1 MGILPKHLE
10 LLAVEHNRTPSFIR
24 GNVLTMGQQSVY
36 ATLQEVRRIFTKHHL
51 NLKPLPDD
59 FDTTNKIPTWRG
71 TSYENRTNAQTV
83 LTLLGADTVKVADFS
98 SYENPDYCIDLN
110 NRIDPNY
117 EQKFDVIF
125 DIGTLEHIFDISTA
139 LENITKML
147 KPGGRIIFISPSSN
161 SIDHGFYQ
169 FSPTLFYDFFSC
181 NGFENFSCYLLE
193 YNPLN
198 YLRKGKIW
206 RYTGFEREYPLIT
219 PKGVEVFFTAT
230 KPTTAKDFIKP
241 IQSVYTDRTH
251 KDRAFLKKMQGI
263 RDKTWKLVP
272 ERIETKLIKYFIGNQ
287 NLKYFGKY

>member
-24 GNVLTMGQQSVY
+24 GNVLTLGQQSVY
-36 ATLQEVRRIFTKHHL
+36 ATLQEVRRVFTKHHL

-59 FDTTNKIPTWRG
+59 FDTTNKIPSWRG

-83 LTLLGADTVKVADFS
+83 LTLMGANSVKVADLS
-98 SYENPDYCIDLN
+98 QYEGADYVINLN
-110 NRIDPNY
+110 NNINQNY
-117 EQKFDVIF
+117 EQQFDVIF

-139 LENITKML
+139 LESIIKML
-147 KPGGRIIFISPSSN
+147 KPGGRIIIIAPSSN

-169 FSPTLFYDFFSC
+169 FSPTLFYDLFSC

-198 YLRKGKIW
+198 YLRKGKVW
-206 RYTGFEREYPLIT
+206 RYTGFGMEYPLIT

-230 KPTTAKDFIKP
+230 KPTITKDFVKP
-241 IQSVYTDRTH
+241 IQRVYTERAH

-263 RDKTWKLVP
+263 RDKTWKVVP
-272 ERIETKLIKYFIGNQ
+272 ECIETVLTKHFIGNK
-287 NLKYFGKY
+287 NLKYLGKY